1 MRRLALVLSL
11 SLLASPA
18 FARKAAATGT
28 GTTAKGPRA
37 GEFCAKTAIGTNATD
52 AKGVAIHCKAGKNG
66 RARWSK

>member
-11 SLLASPA
+11 SLLAAPA

-28 GTTAKGPRA
+28 TTTKGPRA
-37 GEFCAKTAIGTNATD
+37 GEFCAKTAIGTSAQD
-52 AKGVAIHCKAGKNG
+52 AKGVAIHCKAGKKG

>member
-11 SLLASPA
+11 SLLAAPA

-28 GTTAKGPRA
+28 TKGPRA
-37 GEFCAKTAIGTNATD
+37 GEFCAKTAVGTSAQD